1 MAVLRLRGAPKFTAV
16 ALSPASLTGLRRGPQ
31 KQRATWSLPR
41 KSRVEGV
48 RSGEARRG
56 QRSPGAGREE
66 PGALRRPL
74 ASAGARGAPRAQS
87 GPSEPGAAAPRVP
100 AGRPRLQG
108 PGTRPRG
115 RPPKP
120 RVGGTGR
127 GCEGERPRSLPHGAG
142 RRAGHRCH
150 LLCGFASLDE
160 TARVDGL
167 SKPEG
172 CEGRAGGP
180 LVPQP
185 PCRFSSQRVRSVSSV
200 PGFFVSPEENN
211 KHTDL
216 YVSPLMCA
224 RRAAAQE
231 SLLPAGPAHAC
242 WMPVPVG
249 AQRAASP
256 LPRVEI
262 ARPSSGSHPSRR
274 QPGGDSPPPPLCRAL
289 QAGPLCRGMSG
300 PRRRQEE
307 SATHVRRERDRP
319 GPGASVTP
327 GNILISDLL
336 INAAANNANKIM
348 QFKNSPTDGL
358 GNKGIKITKTIK
370 RLIVLLC
377 CE

>member
-31 KQRATWSLPR
+31 KQRATWSRPR

-66 PGALRRPL
+66 PGALRSPL

-100 AGRPRLQG
+100 AGHPSCKGPAPGLGGGCPSRGSAGQG
-108 PGTRPRG
+108 AAARESARAHS
-115 RPPKP
+115 R
-120 RVGGTGR
+120 TG
-127 GCEGERPRSLPHGAG
+127 LG

-185 PCRFSSQRVRSVSSV
+185 PCRFSSQRVHSVSL
-200 PGFFVSPEENN
+200 FQVSLCRQKKITNTPIC
-211 KHTDL
+211 TFPLSRVRDVRQL
-216 YVSPLMCA
+216 RSRCSPLVPPTRAGCPSPSA
-224 RRAAAQE
+224 RSGR
-231 SLLPAGPAHAC
+231 PRPF
-242 WMPVPVG
+242 PV
-249 AQRAASP
+249 
-256 LPRVEI
+256 
-262 ARPSSGSHPSRR
+262 
-274 QPGGDSPPPPLCRAL
+274 
-289 QAGPLCRGMSG
+289 
-300 PRRRQEE
+300 
-307 SATHVRRERDRP
+307 
-319 GPGASVTP
+319 
-327 GNILISDLL
+327 
-336 INAAANNANKIM
+336 
-348 QFKNSPTDGL
+348 
-358 GNKGIKITKTIK
+358 
-370 RLIVLLC
+370 
-377 CE
+377 

>member
-31 KQRATWSLPR
+31 KQRATWSRPR

-160 TARVDGL
+160 TARVDVRGEPAAHL
-167 SKPEG
+167 SPSRLVGFRLNASTRFLLFQASLCRQKKITNTPI
-172 CEGRAGGP
+172 CTFPLSRVRDVRQLRSRCSP
-180 LVPQP
+180 LVPP
-185 PCRFSSQRVRSVSSV
+185 TRAGCP
-200 PGFFVSPEENN
+200 
-211 KHTDL
+211 
-216 YVSPLMCA
+216 SPLA
-224 RRAAAQE
+224 RSGR
-231 SLLPAGPAHAC
+231 PRPF
-242 WMPVPVG
+242 PV
-249 AQRAASP
+249 
-256 LPRVEI
+256 
-262 ARPSSGSHPSRR
+262 
-274 QPGGDSPPPPLCRAL
+274 
-289 QAGPLCRGMSG
+289 
-300 PRRRQEE
+300 
-307 SATHVRRERDRP
+307 
-319 GPGASVTP
+319 
-327 GNILISDLL
+327 
-336 INAAANNANKIM
+336 
-348 QFKNSPTDGL
+348 
-358 GNKGIKITKTIK
+358 
-370 RLIVLLC
+370 
-377 CE
+377 

>member
-31 KQRATWSLPR
+31 KQRATWSRPR

-74 ASAGARGAPRAQS
+74 ASAGARGTPRAQS
-87 GPSEPGAAAPRVP
+87 GPSEPELPPLVSLRDAPGCKGPAPGLGGGRPSRGSAGQGAAARES
-100 AGRPRLQG
+100 ARAHSR
-108 PGTRPRG
+108 
-115 RPPKP
+115 
-120 RVGGTGR
+120 TG
-127 GCEGERPRSLPHGAG
+127 LG

-167 SKPEG
+167 SKPQG
-172 CEGRAGGP
+172 CEGRAGGS

-216 YVSPLMCA
+216 YVSPLTCA

-231 SLLPAGPAHAC
+231 SPLPAGPAHAC

-256 LPRVEI
+256 CPHVEI
-262 ARPSSGSHPSRR
+262 ARPSRGSHPSRR
-274 QPGGDSPPPPLCRAL
+274 RPVRAAAAPGGIRD
-289 QAGPLCRGMSG
+289 
-300 PRRRQEE
+300 
-307 SATHVRRERDRP
+307 TREAR
-319 GPGASVTP
+319 T
-327 GNILISDLL
+327 
-336 INAAANNANKIM
+336 
-348 QFKNSPTDGL
+348 
-358 GNKGIKITKTIK
+358 
-370 RLIVLLC
+370 
-377 CE
+377 

>member
-1 MAVLRLRGAPKFTAV
+1 MAVLRLRGAPKFTA
-16 ALSPASLTGLRRGPQ
+16 AAMSPASLTGLRRGPQ

-127 GCEGERPRSLPHGAG
+127 GCERERPRSLPHGAG

-167 SKPEG
+167 SKPER
-172 CEGRAGGP
+172 CEGRAGGS

-216 YVSPLMCA
+216 YVSPLTCA

-256 LPRVEI
+256 FPRVEI
-262 ARPSSGSHPSRR
+262 VRPSRGSHPSRR
-274 QPGGDSPPPPLCRAL
+274 RPVRA
-289 QAGPLCRGMSG
+289 AA
-300 PRRRQEE
+300 RQEE
-307 SATHVRRERDRP
+307 SATHARRERDRP

-370 RLIVLLC
+370 HLIVLLC

>member
-31 KQRATWSLPR
+31 KQRATWSRPR

-120 RVGGTGR
+120 RVGGTGC

-167 SKPEG
+167 SKPER
-172 CEGRAGGP
+172 CEGRAGGS

-185 PCRFSSQRVRSVSSV
+185 PCPFSSQRVHSVSL
-200 PGFFVSPEENN
+200 FQVSLCRQKKITNTPIC
-211 KHTDL
+211 TFPLSRVRDVRQL
-216 YVSPLMCA
+216 RSRRSPLVPPTRAGCPSPSA
-224 RRAAAQE
+224 RSGR
-231 SLLPAGPAHAC
+231 PRPF
-242 WMPVPVG
+242 PV
-249 AQRAASP
+249 
-256 LPRVEI
+256 
-262 ARPSSGSHPSRR
+262 
-274 QPGGDSPPPPLCRAL
+274 
-289 QAGPLCRGMSG
+289 
-300 PRRRQEE
+300 
-307 SATHVRRERDRP
+307 
-319 GPGASVTP
+319 
-327 GNILISDLL
+327 
-336 INAAANNANKIM
+336 
-348 QFKNSPTDGL
+348 
-358 GNKGIKITKTIK
+358 
-370 RLIVLLC
+370 
-377 CE
+377 